1 MPSTRR
7 RDLSVV
13 AATYFVVVAA
23 SIAAFAATDELHPL
37 VGVLLVDLGA
47 TIAVFVASS
56 GVRNNSMYD
65 PYWSVAPPF
74 IAWAYATSGTGVPDA
89 RVALVIAAVAVWAV
103 RLTTNWAR
111 GWPGLH
117 HEDWR
122 YPMLRERSGM
132 PAWVSDFGAVHLL
145 PTIHVWLGT
154 FGLYAALTLGSRE
167 VGALDAVAA
176 AVVVLAAIVQLVAD
190 EQLRAH
196 RRTGSTAP
204 CRSGLWGLSRHPN
217 YFAEASMWWGVWL
230 FGVAGNPGSW
240 WWTLIGPLSMTAL
253 LRGASVRLMDDRSL
267 ARRPGYDVVMRELPA
282 MLPVG
287 RRLIRRRA
295 EATTVG

>member
-7 RDLSVV
+7 RDLSLV
-13 AATYFVVVAA
+13 AATYVVVVAA
-23 SIAAFAATDELHPL
+23 SITVFAAADELHSL
-37 VGVLLVDLGA
+37 GGVLLIDLGA
-47 TIAVFVASS
+47 TLVVFVVSS
-56 GVRNNSMYD
+56 RVRNNSMYD

-74 IAWAYATSGTGVPDA
+74 IAWAYAASGSGVPGT
-89 RVALVIAAVAVWAV
+89 RVALVIAAVSVWAV

-122 YPMLRERSGM
+122 YAMLRERSGM

-145 PTIHVWLGT
+145 PTIHVWLGS
-154 FGLYAALTLGSRE
+154 FGLYAALALGTRA
-167 VGALDAVAA
+167 VGPLDVVAA
-176 AVVVLAAIVQLVAD
+176 TVVVLAAIVQLVAD

-196 RRTGSTAP
+196 RRTGYTAP

-217 YFAEASMWWGVWL
+217 YFGEAAMWWGVWL
-230 FGVAGNPGSW
+230 MGVAGNPGSW
-240 WWTLIGPLSMTAL
+240 SWTLIGPLSMTAL

-267 ARRPGYDVVMRELPA
+267 ARRPGYDLVMRELPA
-282 MLPVG
+282 MLPIG
-287 RRLIRRRA
+287 RRLIRRHA
-295 EATTVG
+295 EASTVA